1 MDEKLN
7 DLNNMNSAK
16 RSQKPVQNY
25 EPSFENK
32 RYKTYTQVVKDGEKN
47 IDEITFVQVLA
58 KVFQQMSLK
67 AGIKKHGEKA
77 IEGLTRELRQ
87 IHLRNSFIPKKRNEL
102 TKKQWQSRCEVVNLI
117 KEKK

>member
-1 MDEKLN
+1 
-7 DLNNMNSAK
+7 
-16 RSQKPVQNY
+16 
-25 EPSFENK
+25 
-32 RYKTYTQVVKDGEKN
+32 
-47 IDEITFVQVLA
+47 
-58 KVFQQMSLK
+58 MSLK